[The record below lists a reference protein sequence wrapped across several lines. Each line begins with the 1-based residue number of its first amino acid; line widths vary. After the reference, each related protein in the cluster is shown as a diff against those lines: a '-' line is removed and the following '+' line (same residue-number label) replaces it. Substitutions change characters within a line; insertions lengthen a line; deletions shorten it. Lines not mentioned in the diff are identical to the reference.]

1 MAQKYPYSVQAE
13 INRLTKSGMSI
24 KEATELA
31 LYDYAIEHDEKTEF
45 DLTPEQEKASKEMRS
60 TGTRKTTTYN
70 FKKRERKPNETKRKI
85 IEFLFKVI
93 NAETLFENATISNI
107 ERQIDFSVN
116 EKSYSL
122 TLTEHRPKKE

>member
-70 FKKRERKPNETKRKI
+70 FKKRERKPNDTKRKI

-93 NAETLFENATISNI
+93 NAETLFENATVSNV

>member
-13 INRLTKSGMSI
+13 INRLTKSGMSV

-70 FKKRERKPNETKRKI
+70 FKKRERKPNDTKRKI
-85 IEFLFKVI
+85 IEFLFKII
-93 NAETLFENATISNI
+93 NAETLFENATVSNV

-116 EKSYSL
+116 EKNYSL

>member
-13 INRLTKSGMSI
+13 INRLTKGGMSV

-93 NAETLFENATISNI
+93 NAETLFENATVSNV
-107 ERQIDFSVN
+107 ERQIDFSIN

>member
-13 INRLTKSGMSI
+13 INRLTKGGMSV

-93 NAETLFENATISNI
+93 NAETLFEDATVSNV

>member
-93 NAETLFENATISNI
+93 NAETLFEDATVSNV

>member
-93 NAETLFENATISNI
+93 NAETLFENATVSNI

>member
-93 NAETLFENATISNI
+93 NAETLFENATVSNV

>member
-85 IEFLFKVI
+85 IEFLFKII
-93 NAETLFENATISNI
+93 NAETLFENATISNV

>member
-13 INRLTKSGMSI
+13 INRLTKSGMNI

-93 NAETLFENATISNI
+93 NAETLFEDATVSNV

>member
-70 FKKRERKPNETKRKI
+70 FKKRERKPNDTKRKI

-93 NAETLFENATISNI
+93 NAETLFENATVSNI